1 MPLHAFC
8 WGFTQ
13 EASNKQQNMRVIL
26 GLPGIFGDRSRP
38 LSRSAILG
46 DFNLG
51 VVGSSPTGLTSRIK
65 RRPSSVR
72 PFPHDGC
79 NGRS

>member
-51 VVGSSPTGLTSRIK
+51 VVGSSSHRAHQSNQKAAVICSAVPA
-65 RRPSSVR
+65 
-72 PFPHDGC
+72 
-79 NGRS
+79 